1 MRQLIKKVKADALLH
16 LNVVKITQTNFP
28 INKRDEL
35 FLINRVVADD
45 VVEQSKQVLGV
56 IASGGVAIIPLDVAY
71 AIVGLSLIHI

>member
-1 MRQLIKKVKADALLH
+1 M
-16 LNVVKITQTNFP
+16 KITQANFT

-56 IASGGVAIIPLDVAY
+56 IASEGVAIIPLDVAY
-71 AIVGLSLIHI
+71 AIVGNSKKIHRDYFQM

>member
-1 MRQLIKKVKADALLH
+1 M
-16 LNVVKITQTNFP
+16 KITQANFT

-56 IASGGVAIIPLDVAY
+56 IASEGVAIIPLDVAY
-71 AIVGLSLIHI
+71 AIVGNSKNL